1 MAYGDAGLA
10 VIRHHAV
17 GEVYGIFDIAV
28 GQVFSDFLC
37 RHNCA
42 VFLGFRCGCA
52 QMRGYDDVR
61 RVAQQVFGR
70 EVCHVARDDAVR
82 NGFFQ
87 CRIVH
92 QTAACKVQQACAG
105 LCCRKQ
111 LFIKGISCLIVQG
124 NVQRNVIRFCNQLLH
139 GFLMHHVGG

>member
-1 MAYGDAGLA
+1 MFTSLVDIHAVFCENSTQLPNHVYDILMAYGDAGLA

-61 RVAQQVFGR
+61 RVRPSRSSEGKSV
-70 EVCHVARDDAVR
+70 
-82 NGFFQ
+82 
-87 CRIVH
+87 
-92 QTAACKVQQACAG
+92 
-105 LCCRKQ
+105 
-111 LFIKGISCLIVQG
+111 
-124 NVQRNVIRFCNQLLH
+124 
-139 GFLMHHVGG
+139 M